1 MPAGVSPID
10 VTFDEA
16 VALLAQPKTG
26 GRGRGPAAKKEPLK
40 VFAASPVTNN
50 PVQLLEGRYGP
61 YVSDGETNASLPRD
75 SKPDELTFEAAL
87 DLLAVRAAMG
97 GSKKKKA
104 PRKSAAAKA
113 PKKSE
118 SKKAAAG
125 TATKK
130 ASSKKAPLR
139 KHPRK
144 EFLAPRGGCAIQSME
159 QLMKLDSGARTG
171 GSQLR

>member
-1 MPAGVSPID
+1 MSPID

-40 VFAASPVTNN
+40 VFEASPVTKN

-75 SKPDELTFEAAL
+75 AKPEELTFEAAL

-97 GSKKKKA
+97 GSKRRRLHAK
-104 PRKSAAAKA
+104 PPLTKA
-113 PKKSE
+113 PKKAAT
-118 SKKAAAG
+118 KAAG
-125 TATKK
+125 TKKTATKK
-130 ASSKKAPLR
+130 AAKKKVA
-139 KHPRK
+139 KK
-144 EFLAPRGGCAIQSME
+144 KTAE
-159 QLMKLDSGARTG
+159 
-171 GSQLR
+171 